1 MKKNILF
8 IIPSLEVGGGEK
20 SLVSLLNQMDYS
32 KYNVDLFLI
41 KKEGLF
47 LKMIPPE
54 VNVLNTPDDLKIFL
68 EGLIDSIKDYLKQK
82 KLMLVYSRIMFTL
95 INRFYKDKVRAE
107 QMSWK
112 YMSKAIG
119 ILDKKYDVAIGFLEK
134 TSNYLCV
141 DNVTADKKIGW
152 IHTNYENMG
161 MSAKF
166 DKRYFKSLD
175 FIVTISEECV
185 EVLKKN
191 FNMYN
196 DKFKLMYNIL
206 SPKFIQE
213 LAKEDVTD
221 IEIKKNVINII
232 SVGRLSFEKGID
244 LSIKA
249 CKLLID
255 NGFNIHW
262 IVVGEGNERNNL
274 EQLISEYKLEK
285 HFQLI
290 GAKENPYKY
299 IQLSDIYVQASRFEG
314 KSIAIDEA
322 KILAK
327 PIVVTN
333 FDTAKDQIENMVN
346 GLIVDTNENA
356 IYEGVKRIIEDFKLR
371 KNLKSNLNNCQ
382 LGTESEI
389 YKLYEL
395 IEGNN

>member
-166 DKRYFKSLD
+166 DKRYFKSLN
-175 FIVTISEECV
+175 FIVSISEECV

-196 DKFKLMYNIL
+196 DKFKLMYNIV

-274 EQLISEYKLEK
+274 EQLISDYKLEK

-299 IQLSDIYVQASRFEG
+299 IQSSDIYVQASRFEG

-333 FDTAKDQIENMVN
+333 FDTAKDQIENMIN
-346 GLIVDTNENA
+346 GLIVDTNEDA

>member
-112 YMSKAIG
+112 YMSKASG

-166 DKRYFKSLD
+166 DKRYFKSLN
-175 FIVTISEECV
+175 FIVSISEECV

-196 DKFKLMYNIL
+196 DKFKLMYNIV

-274 EQLISEYKLEK
+274 EQLISDYKLEK

-299 IQLSDIYVQASRFEG
+299 IQSSDIYVQASRFEG

-333 FDTAKDQIENMVN
+333 FDTAKDQIENMIN
-346 GLIVDTNENA
+346 GLIVDTNEDA

>member
-141 DNVTADKKIGW
+141 DNVIADKKIGW
-152 IHTNYENMG
+152 IHTNYENMK
-161 MSAKF
+161 MNTKI
-166 DKRYFKSLD
+166 DEKYFKKFN
-175 FIVTISEECV
+175 FIVSISEECI
-185 EVLKKN
+185 EVLKRN
-191 FNMYN
+191 FNICN
-196 DKFKLMYNIL
+196 DKFKLIYNIV
-206 SPKFIQE
+206 SPKFIQA
-213 LAKEDVTD
+213 LA
-221 IEIKKNVINII
+221 I
-232 SVGRLSFEKGID
+232 F
-244 LSIKA
+244 SI
-249 CKLLID
+249 
-255 NGFNIHW
+255 
-262 IVVGEGNERNNL
+262 
-274 EQLISEYKLEK
+274 
-285 HFQLI
+285 
-290 GAKENPYKY
+290 
-299 IQLSDIYVQASRFEG
+299 
-314 KSIAIDEA
+314 
-322 KILAK
+322 
-327 PIVVTN
+327 
-333 FDTAKDQIENMVN
+333 
-346 GLIVDTNENA
+346 
-356 IYEGVKRIIEDFKLR
+356 
-371 KNLKSNLNNCQ
+371 
-382 LGTESEI
+382 
-389 YKLYEL
+389 
-395 IEGNN
+395 

>member
-166 DKRYFKSLD
+166 DKRYFKSLN
-175 FIVTISEECV
+175 FIVSISEECV

-196 DKFKLMYNIL
+196 DKFKLMYNIV

-274 EQLISEYKLEK
+274 EQLISYYKLEK
-285 HFQLI
+285 YFQLI

-333 FDTAKDQIENMVN
+333 FDTAKDQIENMIN
-346 GLIVDTNENA
+346 GLIVDTNEDA

>member
-152 IHTNYENMG
+152 IHTNYENMK
-161 MSAKF
+161 MNTKI
-166 DKRYFKSLD
+166 DEKYFK
-175 FIVTISEECV
+175 
-185 EVLKKN
+185 
-191 FNMYN
+191 
-196 DKFKLMYNIL
+196 KF
-206 SPKFIQE
+206 
-213 LAKEDVTD
+213 
-221 IEIKKNVINII
+221 
-232 SVGRLSFEKGID
+232 
-244 LSIKA
+244 
-249 CKLLID
+249 
-255 NGFNIHW
+255 
-262 IVVGEGNERNNL
+262 
-274 EQLISEYKLEK
+274 
-285 HFQLI
+285 
-290 GAKENPYKY
+290 
-299 IQLSDIYVQASRFEG
+299 
-314 KSIAIDEA
+314 
-322 KILAK
+322 
-327 PIVVTN
+327 
-333 FDTAKDQIENMVN
+333 
-346 GLIVDTNENA
+346 
-356 IYEGVKRIIEDFKLR
+356 
-371 KNLKSNLNNCQ
+371 
-382 LGTESEI
+382 
-389 YKLYEL
+389 
-395 IEGNN
+395 

>member
-8 IIPSLEVGGGEK
+8 IIPSLNVGGGEK
-20 SLVSLLNQMDYS
+20 SLVSLLNQMNYS

-41 KKEGLF
+41 KKKGLF
-47 LKMIPPE
+47 LKMIPNE
-54 VNVLNTPDDLKIFL
+54 VNIVSTPESLKIFSK
-68 EGLIDSIKDYLKQK
+68 GLAESIKEYLKMMDLK
-82 KLMLVYSRIMFTL
+82 LVYSRIMFAL
-95 INRFYKDKVRAE
+95 VNRFCKDKIKSE
-107 QMSWK
+107 QKSWK
-112 YMSKAIG
+112 YMSKGIG
-119 ILDKKYDVAIGFLEK
+119 KLDKKYDVAIGFLEK

-175 FIVTISEECV
+175 FIVSISEECV

-196 DKFKLMYNIL
+196 DKFKLMYNIV

-274 EQLISEYKLEK
+274 EQLISYYKLEK
-285 HFQLI
+285 YFQLI

-333 FDTAKDQIENMVN
+333 FDTAKDQIENMIN
-346 GLIVDTNENA
+346 GLIVETNENA
-356 IYEGVKRIIEDFKLR
+356 IYEGVKRIIEDFELR
-371 KNLKSNLNNCQ
+371 KNLKSNLDNCQ